1 MKFSKRHI
9 VKSISWRIIG
19 TIDTF
24 IFAWFISGDIDQGI
38 NISGITTIS
47 KLIWYYFHERFWFN
61 SSVNSSNIRHIIKNF
76 FMALYRY
83 H

>member
-47 KLIWYYFHERFWFN
+47 KLIWYYFHERFWIGLL
-61 SSVNSSNIRHIIKNF
+61 SLQYLR
-76 FMALYRY
+76 
-83 H
+83 